1 MFAVAYKYRSIGPQS
16 LEFVSLALVWISN
29 NKTAAKWQFGLW
41 EAALELELQSWY
53 QPVLP
58 LSTNPDKHTCHMW

>member
-41 EAALELELQSWY
+41 EAALELELQSW
-53 QPVLP
+53 
-58 LSTNPDKHTCHMW
+58 